1 MQELDAGRRQRHI
14 MATDAV
20 NKLNRLAKYYDVEK
34 IFRVDRD
41 LDSGSVDD
49 REYAVSMAYSFCTA
63 TFLDEVVRSGYNIG
77 KEKNTMDQDLQT
89 MVSHHLQFETDMVL
103 EKE

>member
-1 MQELDAGRRQRHI
+1 
-14 MATDAV
+14 
-20 NKLNRLAKYYDVEK
+20 
-34 IFRVDRD
+34 
-41 LDSGSVDD
+41 
-49 REYAVSMAYSFCTA
+49 MAYSFCTA

-89 MVSHHLQFETDMVL
+89 MVSHHLQFETAMVL